1 MYCYFSCTRHPMGS
15 ITETDHMSNSSHVA
29 VGGSIFMHSKPPL
42 WALMLDFMIAYILV
56 IIMAL

>member
-1 MYCYFSCTRHPMGS
+1 MGS